1 MVPHMDDL
9 WQRLP
14 APGRPLSPELNHYF
28 DQLRGCADEQVD
40 ALVNQTLSS
49 GNFRLGGNGYNHLLD
64 IADVIAEAPELVL
77 NSNTHV
83 AQQLESYPEN
93 LKDYF
98 DPSDAP
104 DWVDVKKLN
113 IATRLWND
121 DSVGM
126 LGVLYALSLPAC
138 YLIKNGIPALYQT
151 AKLRE
156 KKYIYQRIYETGL
169 MLETVLSH
177 GGIKVVYDMAT
188 TTDERMEAT
197 SITNGS
203 PLRGAP
209 RRYLYGKGYI
219 TAKKIRFLHASM
231 RLILL
236 NPGVIP
242 ASAAPQLG
250 LAKALH
256 RVGQRYDVES
266 LGLPVNQED
275 LAYTLLTF
283 GYCIPL
289 GLQKWGRQ
297 WTTEEKEAFLHIW
310 KVIGYLMGIR
320 EDLLTDNW
328 DQAQRLFLAI
338 QSRQAGTSEQGKVLT
353 ETLMSFLCDYLP
365 DHFQLDKSIAAGL
378 IQSQLGLKHAA
389 MLLSD
394 EQQRAVEQWPI
405 RIALGA
411 GLFLLR
417 NYYRVR
423 AVLSRVPVL
432 HRFFRNTID
441 MSGEALI
448 ESWHDAYN
456 RRPYYIPAN
465 AQEWVRVKGV
475 NEAYLT
481 GQGRWRRQLFNTVGL
496 GLLGLIVAS
505 TALVTLPLFALFG
518 SSESVNIAVWVAGGS
533 AALGILSLRFGVEAV
548 RKKRPHPADV
558 TPVEANWV
566 EQPG

>member
-14 APGRPLSPELNHYF
+14 APGQPLSPELNHYF
-28 DQLRGCADEQVD
+28 DQLRGCADEPVD
-40 ALVNQTLSS
+40 ALVSQTLSS

-77 NSNTHV
+77 NTHTQV
-83 AQQLESYPEN
+83 AQQLESYPDN

-104 DWVDVKKLN
+104 DWVDAKKLN
-113 IATRLWND
+113 LATRLWDND
-121 DSVGM
+121 MVGM

-169 MLETVLSH
+169 MLDTVLSP
-177 GGIKVVYDMAT
+177 GGIKLVHDMAATMGERADTAT
-188 TTDERMEAT
+188 TT
-197 SITNGS
+197 SS
-203 PLRGAP
+203 S

-242 ASAAPQLG
+242 SSVAPQQG
-250 LAKALH
+250 FANALH
-256 RVGQRYDVES
+256 RVGQRYDVET

-328 DQAQRLFLAI
+328 EQAQRLFIAI
-338 QSRQAGTSEQGKVLT
+338 QNRQAGSSEQGQVLT

-378 IQSQLGLKHAA
+378 IQSQLGPKHAA

-394 EQQRAVEQWPI
+394 EQQHAGEQWHIRAV
-405 RIALGA
+405 LNT

-423 AVLSRVPVL
+423 TVVCHVPVL
-432 HRFFRNTID
+432 HRFFRNTVD

-448 ESWHDAYN
+448 ESWRDAYN
-456 RRPYYIPAN
+456 RRPYYIPTD

-475 NEAYLT
+475 NEAFLA
-481 GQGRWRRQLFNTVGL
+481 GQRSWRRQLFNTVGL

-518 SSESVNIAVWVAGGS
+518 SSDAVDIAGWVAGGS
-533 AALGILSLRFGVEAV
+533 AALGILTLRFGVEAV
-548 RKKRPHPADV
+548 RKKRPHPADGA
-558 TPVEANWV
+558 PVEANWV